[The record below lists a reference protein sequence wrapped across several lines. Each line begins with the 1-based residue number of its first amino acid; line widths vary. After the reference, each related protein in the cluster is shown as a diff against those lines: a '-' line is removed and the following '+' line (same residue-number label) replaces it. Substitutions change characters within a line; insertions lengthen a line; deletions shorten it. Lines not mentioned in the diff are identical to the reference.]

1 MFIFVDEIIKLIDML
16 ILFIVLVAL
25 LAIVLFLRG
34 EGGSYGKGNSAYHEK
49 KNLSTSDKNFF
60 L

>member
-1 MFIFVDEIIKLIDML
+1 ML
-16 ILFIVLVAL
+16 ILFIVLIAL

-34 EGGSYGKGNSAYHEK
+34 EGGSYGKGNSAHQEK
-49 KNLSTSDKNFF
+49 KSFSVSDKNFF

>member
-1 MFIFVDEIIKLIDML
+1 MI
-16 ILFIVLVAL
+16 ILFIVLIAL

-34 EGGSYGKGNSAYHEK
+34 EGDSYGKGNAGRNEK
-49 KNLSTSDKNFF
+49 RNFGISDKNFF